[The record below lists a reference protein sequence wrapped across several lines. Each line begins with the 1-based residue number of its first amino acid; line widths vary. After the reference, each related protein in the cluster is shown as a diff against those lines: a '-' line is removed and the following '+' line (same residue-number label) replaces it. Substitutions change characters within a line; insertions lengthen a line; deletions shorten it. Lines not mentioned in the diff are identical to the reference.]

1 MSVFITQA
9 FKRDASEEWQKID
22 DQKIKKLRA
31 ILASMQEESQ
41 STQLLKKERENADV
55 QTSLDTTRTSVGK
68 RLGECRKKKFTF
80 EKRQEELR
88 KIVQENE
95 QFIRDTDMKIEK
107 AEKKEKEEKVECR
120 KLDEEIKQHSQQLE
134 EFQASKEAE
143 LKKISQN
150 SLYKKYLEA
159 VVQEFEEDFEG
170 DIENLI
176 NRHKTLEA
184 GNTELHQANQQLT
197 DMLDKTREEWLTV
210 KTELQNEH
218 LMINSALHDSKM
230 KYERYRAESSDL
242 ENRLNSALEE
252 KELKESNVGII
263 HMAIEQLFTRAVQT
277 CRLPQRKT
285 AMLEY
290 VDSKYERR
298 LDLVLP
304 SITER
309 LQELQWI
316 LEKATASI
324 KAQAD
329 AAPVAQAAYEE
340 EEAQVPTF
348 VQKLPQEMTNK
359 VLSGSVASQHASKT
373 QSAQLEKPEIKEKKS
388 DSNDTRPSQGQ
399 PASGDTV
406 FLTQDEGS

>member
-55 QTSLDTTRTSVGK
+55 QTSLDQTRTSVGK
-68 RLGECRKKKFTF
+68 RLGECRKKKSTF

-95 QFIRDTDMKIEK
+95 QFTRDTDMKIEK
-107 AEKKEKEEKVECR
+107 AEKKAKEEQVECR

-159 VVQEFEEDFEG
+159 VVQEYEEDFEG

-197 DMLDKTREEWLTV
+197 DMLDKTREEWLRV
-210 KTELQNEH
+210 QAKLKDDH

-230 KYERYRAESSDL
+230 KYERYRAESTDL

-263 HMAIEQLFTRAVQT
+263 HMAIEQLFTRTVQT
-277 CRLPQRKT
+277 CRLQQRKT

-290 VDSKYERR
+290 VDSKYGHR

-329 AAPVAQAAYEE
+329 GNPVAQAAYEE
-340 EEAQVPTF
+340 EEAQVPSF
-348 VQKLPQEMTNK
+348 VKKLPEEMKNTG
-359 VLSGSVASQHASKT
+359 LSGSMTSQPASKT
-373 QSAQLEKPEIKEKKS
+373 QSAQLPPETKEKKN
-388 DSNDTRPSQGQ
+388 DSNDTRPSQG
-399 PASGDTV
+399 PPGDTV
-406 FLTQDEGS
+406 FLTEGENP